1 MMGSGLG
8 SRILDAD
15 FRMKDAGSK
24 MPNLSQFRNIV
35 ETMFFVCSGICE
47 KSIKQGMQEV
57 SGGML
62 LQIPMVD

>member
-24 MPNLSQFRNIV
+24 MPNLSQFRNIM
-35 ETMFFVCSGICE
+35 ETMFFVFFR
-47 KSIKQGMQEV
+47 KT
-57 SGGML
+57 
-62 LQIPMVD
+62 

>member
-35 ETMFFVCSGICE
+35 ETMFFVFSGKLRNHE
-47 KSIKQGMQEV
+47 KSLEIMNMHETC
-57 SGGML
+57 
-62 LQIPMVD
+62 

>member
-24 MPNLSQFRNIV
+24 MPNLSQFRNIM
-35 ETMFFVCSGICE
+35 ETMFFVF
-47 KSIKQGMQEV
+47 QEQLEI
-57 SGGML
+57 MRTH
-62 LQIPMVD
+62 